1 MFEGKYEMRGDREAG
16 DCSLTVSSVDLKI
29 DDGGWQCQVTAT
41 NITSGD
47 ALVSQLARLTVQV
60 PPAEILLETG
70 NLTIREGGLLTVTES
85 RVEVVRCITR
95 HSNPAPSIS
104 WRLGEKQLESA
115 VQTNRTEEEGTKW
128 RSESVLSYTFSQ
140 SSLASQLSCVVNHP
154 AYTAG
159 PASIAANIDVLYSPT
174 VRIERQAESPLE
186 AGRGSL
192 TLTCIT
198 SSNPPGRTMWWRQG
212 QAAAPQYGEQLEFDP
227 VTREQSGD
235 YVCAAENSVG
245 RSEEVV
251 TSVE

>member
-1 MFEGKYEMRGDREAG
+1 MQGRP
-16 DCSLTVSSVDLKI
+16 
-29 DDGGWQCQVTAT
+29 GWAVQ
-41 NITSGD
+41 
-47 ALVSQLARLTVQV
+47 RLCLV

-140 SSLASQLSCVVNHP
+140 SSLALQLSCVVNHP

-159 PASIAANIDVLYSPT
+159 PAQISANLDVLCEY
-174 VRIERQAESPLE
+174 PLE
-186 AGRGSL
+186 CPLSEHKSSSPKNNYLWDDIR
-192 TLTCIT
+192 T
-198 SSNPPGRTMWWRQG
+198 SM
-212 QAAAPQYGEQLEFDP
+212 
-227 VTREQSGD
+227 
-235 YVCAAENSVG
+235 
-245 RSEEVV
+245 
-251 TSVE
+251 